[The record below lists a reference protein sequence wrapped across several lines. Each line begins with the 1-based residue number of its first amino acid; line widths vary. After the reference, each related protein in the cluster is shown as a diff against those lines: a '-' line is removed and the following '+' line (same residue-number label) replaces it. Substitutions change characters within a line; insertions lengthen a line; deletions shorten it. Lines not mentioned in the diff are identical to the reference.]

1 MPLPSPVAESAAESG
16 TESDTES
23 GTESGTESAP
33 GPEVA
38 TAGPLRAAILGT
50 GGVAHLHARALRL
63 LPGVE
68 LVAAADPSEQ
78 HLAAFADTYG
88 IDSRSASLE
97 DMLAAVSVDVLHI
110 CTPPGGH
117 AEQTAA
123 GFGAGAHVVVEKP
136 AALSLI
142 QLDTMVEVGRAAQ
155 RGLAVVF
162 QQRSGTAAAHVK
174 ELLDSGAFGRTL
186 SALCQTNWYRTAEYF
201 AVPWRGTWAT
211 EGGGTTLSHGSHQ
224 VDLLAYLL
232 GEWSAV
238 QATMWR
244 LGRDVETEDL
254 SHASLVFASG
264 AVASVVT
271 TVLAPRESSLLRID
285 TENATIELEHLY
297 GHGHAHW
304 KITPAPHVDE
314 RTAASWALPEQEVP
328 SGHDALFAEIYGS
341 LSAGGG
347 MPGVVGHPA
356 RALEI
361 VSAMYASAREGRWIS
376 RADLADPALRGALTA
391 PVIEG
396 RPAGRPEALPGARPH
411 GPAA

>member
-1 MPLPSPVAESAAESG
+1 MPLPSPAAASTASSA
-16 TESDTES
+16 T
-23 GTESGTESAP
+23 
-33 GPEVA
+33 
-38 TAGPLRAAILGT
+38 PLRAAILGT

-78 HLAAFADTYG
+78 HLAAFAEAYG
-88 IDSRSASLE
+88 VDSRHASLE
-97 DMLAAVSVDVLHI
+97 DMLADVPVDVLHI

-136 AALSLI
+136 AALSLT
-142 QLDTMVEVGRAAQ
+142 QLDTMVEVGRAAR

-174 ELLDSGAFGRTL
+174 GLLDSGAFGRTL

-238 QATMWR
+238 HATMWR

-285 TENATIELEHLY
+285 TANATIELEHLY
-297 GHGHAHW
+297 GHGHANW
-304 KITPAPHVDE
+304 RITPAPHVDE
-314 RTAASWALPEQEVP
+314 QTAASWALPDQEVP

-341 LSAGGG
+341 LLAGRG
-347 MPGVVGHPA
+347 MPGIVGHPA

-361 VSAMYASAREGRWIS
+361 VTAMYASVREGRWIS
-376 RADLADPALRGALTA
+376 RADLADPAVRGALTA
-391 PVIEG
+391 PVVE
-396 RPAGRPEALPGARPH
+396 GRPEARPD